1 MKHKITLSFLSIS
14 LITSLY
20 ANECMTVFPD
30 VFSSET
36 VITFESRLNVD
47 SKSDLL
53 QTPNIE
59 QTHPY
64 SKCADKECKATQTKP
79 SILKPFEFKSS
90 TIDDTIE
97 INSDT
102 ILSDENLANII
113 VTEDDVTL
121 TFKAPSPT
129 KGFTPIQKIGS
140 LKIEGKNVTLVFE
153 GGDYYIKSFEAESSI
168 SKDFRGMIKSDK
180 LTITP
185 KANIRLFIDEDF
197 YISKTTPNPMDKTL
211 LINDDAK
218 AKKLMLYVKGD
229 IEIDAIYDIDAI
241 IYGYTNIKLNSNPQ
255 TKFSGAIHAK
265 DELTLSDRKN
275 FKNGEFTY
283 DEESVKE
290 LWKLSTCRAL
300 PDEPDEKLN
309 NSTLL
314 GIDTNRNGVRD
325 DVERWIIKR
334 YSKDPEFPKTKIA
347 LAMQYAW
354 ATQKILEKPT
364 MESFKYEDNALACES
379 YWSNQK
385 TQGLPGIKYIHFR
398 KKHKVFGEVKLK
410 DKIFNNKERIL
421 RKFDYN
427 SALSGNIL
435 TLRKKELSACHI
447 NISRFQY

>member
-1 MKHKITLSFLSIS
+1 MKHKITLGFLP
-14 LITSLY
+14 LLVVTSLY
-20 ANECMTVFPD
+20 ANECMRVFPD

-59 QTHPY
+59 QSHPY
-64 SKCADKECKATQTKP
+64 SKCVDKECKVTQTKP

-90 TIDDTIE
+90 TIDDDTIE

-102 ILSDENLANII
+102 ILGDENLANII

-153 GGDYYIKSFEAESSI
+153 GGDYYIKSFETESSI
-168 SKDFRGMIKSDK
+168 SKDFRGIMKSDK

-185 KANIRLFIDEDF
+185 KANMRLFIDEDF

-211 LINDDAK
+211 LINDNEK

-229 IEIDAIYDIDAI
+229 IEIDATYNIEAI
-241 IYGYTNIKLNSNPQ
+241 IYGYKNIKLNSNPQ

-265 DELTLSDRKN
+265 DELTLSDRKS

-283 DEESVKE
+283 DEESIKE

-300 PDEPDEKLN
+300 PDEVDEKLN

-325 DVERWIIKR
+325 DVERWIIKTYTNPKEQAMFMQSANAYQR
-334 YSKDPEFPKTKIA
+334 VIVDPSKV
-347 LAMQYAW
+347 
-354 ATQKILEKPT
+354 LET
-364 MESFKYEDNALACES
+364 
-379 YWSNQK
+379 
-385 TQGLPGIKYIHFR
+385 IKYIHNSLSCR
-398 KKHKVFGEVKLK
+398 GYLIH
-410 DKIFNNKERIL
+410 NNTELLQKYEYQL
-421 RKFDYN
+421 
-427 SALSGNIL
+427 A
-435 TLRKKELSACHI
+435 TKELSKI
-447 NISRFQY
+447 QFNNIKRHMAYERYNGKLSGGVFSSTGYSKDKCIFDVDIIGE

>member
-1 MKHKITLSFLSIS
+1 MKHKITLGFLP
-14 LITSLY
+14 LLVVTSLY
-20 ANECMTVFPD
+20 ANECMRVFPD

-53 QTPNIE
+53 QTLSIE
-59 QTHPY
+59 QSHPY

-102 ILSDENLANII
+102 ILGDENLANII

-153 GGDYYIKSFEAESSI
+153 GGDYYIKSFEAKSSI
-168 SKDFRGMIKSDK
+168 SKDFRGMIKNDK

-197 YISKTTPNPMDKTL
+197 YISKTTPNPIDKTL

-229 IEIDAIYDIDAI
+229 IEIDATYNINAI
-241 IYGYTNIKLNSNPQ
+241 IYGYKNIKLNSNPQ

-265 DELTLSDRKN
+265 DELTLSDRKS

-283 DEESVKE
+283 DEESIKE

-300 PDEPDEKLN
+300 PDEPDEQLN

-325 DVERWIIKR
+325 DVERWIIDK
-334 YSKDPEFPKTKIA
+334 YKDKHPIHIDI
-347 LAMQYAW
+347 AMQAANAYKKVLETPEEAVEIRDEVNGALFCAW
-354 ATQKILEKPT
+354 YYENDAEEFGDPILVHGRIDVVVKGKYFNTSIRKDIYKQYDIMLSGGSYDNPWAKERKKMCNFDT
-364 MESFKYEDNALACES
+364 KKYEE
-379 YWSNQK
+379 K
-385 TQGLPGIKYIHFR
+385 
-398 KKHKVFGEVKLK
+398 
-410 DKIFNNKERIL
+410 
-421 RKFDYN
+421 
-427 SALSGNIL
+427 
-435 TLRKKELSACHI
+435 
-447 NISRFQY
+447 